1 MTIVADRVPAPVTG
15 TAGAAIDPGQATT
28 GRATAMRMGA
38 GTVVVTRMVV
48 VMGTGTEMVA
58 VMGTGMAVVLETE
71 TGTET

>member
-28 GRATAMRMGA
+28 GRAAAMGA
-38 GTVVVTRMVV
+38 GTVVVTGMVV
-48 VMGTGTEMVA
+48 VTGTGTRGA
-58 VMGTGMAVVLETE
+58 VMETGMAVVLETG